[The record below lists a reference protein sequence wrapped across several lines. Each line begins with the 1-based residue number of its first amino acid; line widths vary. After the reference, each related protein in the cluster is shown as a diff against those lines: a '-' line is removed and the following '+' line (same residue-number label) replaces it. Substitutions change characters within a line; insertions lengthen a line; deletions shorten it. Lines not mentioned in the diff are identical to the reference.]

1 MNTMAQRKTTSKNAS
16 PEVDDKTREE
26 TEEDALDRRK
36 AISRLERN

>member
-16 PEVDDKTREE
+16 PDVDNKMREE
-26 TEEDALDRRK
+26 TEEDAMDRKK